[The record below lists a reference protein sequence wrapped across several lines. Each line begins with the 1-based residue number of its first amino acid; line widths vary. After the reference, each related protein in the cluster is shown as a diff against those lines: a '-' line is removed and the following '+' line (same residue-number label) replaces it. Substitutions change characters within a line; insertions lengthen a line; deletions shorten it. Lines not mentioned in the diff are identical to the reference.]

1 MYVRCWDIP
10 PGPAG
15 FWAPPVPPVA
25 PLLPPPPPPLLLPPL
40 LLPAEPD
47 WRSENATNDSIVIK
61 ILREALTEKTDEPRA
76 MLSRWLHSSPFLLSS
91 FFGDTDFCDKS
102 ENFRVQKMEI
112 YLFLTEWRSTSSAL
126 STEMKNF
133 SLQVF
138 WLSCGR
144 LSRIHFLTKCF

>member
-25 PLLPPPPPPLLLPPL
+25 PLLPPPPPPLLLLP

-91 FFGDTDFCDKS
+91 FFGDTPSSVEVAPK
-102 ENFRVQKMEI
+102 
-112 YLFLTEWRSTSSAL
+112 LT
-126 STEMKNF
+126 
-133 SLQVF
+133 SLQIVF
-138 WLSCGR
+138 QAPKCRG
-144 LSRIHFLTKCF
+144 LTTTLILILALVDPFIP